1 MTRIKPAF
9 YKRLCR
15 RLEDY
20 KFHAQAIRD
29 AEKKILELSEE
40 VDTGVDGIDYDKS
53 IVLTSHASQAV
64 EQIAI
69 SRAELEA
76 YYDNAIR
83 IHRDAHESMT
93 KALNILDPDERK
105 IVIAVHVDKKNWTQ
119 VQHLVNWS
127 RRTCIRR
134 RNEGMAKL
142 ALYLYGE
149 SARESNCC

>member
-1 MTRIKPAF
+1 MTRIKTGY

-15 RLEDY
+15 SLEDY

-29 AEKKILELSEE
+29 AQEKLDELGRE
-40 VDTGVDGIDYDKS
+40 VETGVTGIDYGKDVVQSSGTDS
-53 IVLTSHASQAV
+53 II
-64 EQIAI
+64 ERIAI

-76 YYDNAIR
+76 YYENAVR

-93 KALNILDPDERK
+93 KALSILESDERK

-119 VQHLVNWS
+119 VQHMVNWS

-149 SARESNCC
+149 SARERKCC

>member
-29 AEKKILELSEE
+29 AERKIEELERE
-40 VDTGVDGIDYDKS
+40 VQTGVAGIDYGKDVVQSSGTDS
-53 IVLTSHASQAV
+53 II

-69 SRAELEA
+69 SRSELEA
-76 YYDNAIR
+76 YYENAVR
-83 IHRDAHESMT
+83 IHRDAHETMT
-93 KALNILDPDERK
+93 KALSILDPDERK

>member
-1 MTRIKPAF
+1 MTRIKSAY

-29 AEKKILELSEE
+29 AEKKILELSED
-40 VDTGVDGIDYDKS
+40 VDTGVDGVTYDK
-53 IVLTSHASQAV
+53 INVMTSPTSQVV

-69 SRAELEA
+69 SRAELAA
-76 YYDNAIR
+76 YYENAVR

-93 KALNILDPDERK
+93 KALGILDPDERK

-134 RNEGMAKL
+134 RNDAMAKL

-149 SARESNCC
+149 SARDTSCC

>member
-29 AEKKILELSEE
+29 AEKKILELSED

-53 IVLTSHASQAV
+53 IVLTSHASQVV

-76 YYDNAIR
+76 YYENAIR

-93 KALNILDPDERK
+93 KALSILDPDERK
-105 IVIAVHVDKKNWTQ
+105 IVIAVHVEKKNWTQ

>member
-29 AEKKILELSEE
+29 AEKKILELSED

-53 IVLTSHASQAV
+53 IVLTSHTSQVV

-76 YYDNAIR
+76 LLASLTSGS
-83 IHRDAHESMT
+83 ASLAEAGQAWVESP
-93 KALNILDPDERK
+93 A
-105 IVIAVHVDKKNWTQ
+105 A
-119 VQHLVNWS
+119 
-127 RRTCIRR
+127 
-134 RNEGMAKL
+134 G
-142 ALYLYGE
+142 
-149 SARESNCC
+149 